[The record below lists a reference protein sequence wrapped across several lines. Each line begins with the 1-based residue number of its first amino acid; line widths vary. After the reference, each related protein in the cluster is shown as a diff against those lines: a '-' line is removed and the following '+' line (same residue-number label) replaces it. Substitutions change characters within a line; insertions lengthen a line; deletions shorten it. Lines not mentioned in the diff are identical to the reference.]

1 METNLAI
8 DSRCA
13 PSMTIDQE
21 NSQLVIDVSRPGKFR
36 VLAIGAI
43 GEPKEYFLKVTERK
57 GLVLV

>member
-1 METNLAI
+1 
-8 DSRCA
+8 
-13 PSMTIDQE
+13 MTIDQE